1 MVRLLA
7 AGMVGAWLGSMGCSA
22 QTDPATFPEGMSQP
36 EVGASTGELGDSDGS
51 DGRDGS
57 DGSDGMPE
65 EKLDLPAEDDTLG
78 CRKIDFLFVI
88 DDSESMADEQQRLI
102 DGFPGF
108 MRGVQDTIAEFDH
121 HVMVVTTGSQ
131 EMSFDPCEN
140 ELGTGRVRGSE
151 AQDCGL
157 LTDFLNGQRYVDP
170 SHGDVEAAFSCIA
183 DVGTDGD
190 GDEKTV
196 WALAEAI
203 TTQNAP
209 GMCNEGFL
217 RDDAILVV
225 TIITDEEDSPE
236 DGPPGSDNDDNSPG
250 DPALWRDGLVQ
261 AKHGDEEA
269 VVVLALVGDSDL
281 PDAQCDPYVHPDG
294 LGAEPAVRI
303 RDLTESLAYGSWA
316 SVCQDDYTEFFT
328 AAIAD
333 IDSAC
338 AGFNPG

>member
-1 MVRLLA
+1 MVRVWSV
-7 AGMVGAWLGSMGCSA
+7 GMVWAVGSLGCSA
-22 QTDPATFPEGMSQP
+22 QTEPATFPEGMAQ
-36 EVGASTGELGDSDGS
+36 VGSTGGVEDGSSDDDGS
-51 DGRDGS
+51 DDELP
-57 DGSDGMPE
+57 D
-65 EKLDLPAEDDTLG
+65 EKLDTPPVDDDVLG

-88 DDSESMADEQQRLI
+88 DDSVSMADEQQRLI

-170 SHGDVEAAFSCIA
+170 SHGDIESAFSCIA

-225 TIITDEEDSPE
+225 TIISDEEDSPE
-236 DGPPGSDNDDNSPG
+236 DGPPASDNDDNSPG
-250 DPALWRDGLVQ
+250 DPALWREGLLG

-269 VVVLALVGDSDL
+269 VVLLALVGDSDL
-281 PDAQCDPYVHPDG
+281 DDAQCDPYVHPDG
-294 LGAEPAVRI
+294 LGAEPAIRI
-303 RDLTESLAYGSWA
+303 RDLAESLPYGSWA
-316 SVCQDDYTEFFT
+316 SVCQDDYTDFFS
-328 AAIAD
+328 AAIGD

>member
-1 MVRLLA
+1 MVRA
-7 AGMVGAWLGSMGCSA
+7 WSAGMVWALGSLGCSA
-22 QTDPATFPEGMSQP
+22 QTEPATFPDGMPQA
-36 EVGASTGELGDSDGS
+36 GSTGEVEEDGS
-51 DGRDGS
+51 SDEYGS
-57 DGSDGMPE
+57 DDVLPE
-65 EKLDLPAEDDTLG
+65 EKLDTPPVDDDVLG

-88 DDSESMADEQQRLI
+88 DDSVSMADEQQRLI

-170 SHGDVEAAFSCIA
+170 SHGDIESAFSCIA

-225 TIITDEEDSPE
+225 TIISDEEDSPE
-236 DGPPGSDNDDNSPG
+236 DGPPASDNDDNSPG
-250 DPALWRDGLVQ
+250 DPALWRDGLLA

-269 VVVLALVGDSDL
+269 VVLLALVGDSDL
-281 PDAQCDPYVHPDG
+281 DDAQCEPYVHPDG
-294 LGAEPAVRI
+294 LGAEPGAPDPRPGGVHALRI
-303 RDLTESLAYGSWA
+303 LGLGLPGRLHRLLHGRDRRH
-316 SVCQDDYTEFFT
+316 
-328 AAIAD
+328 